1 MFIPEIFPN
10 FEPPMKVFTI
20 YQRRFLFTGYI
31 FLVIISFISAQS
43 KNNPFEIK
51 PRLQKLPLTDTI
63 VSQIK
68 SFAEQ
73 KDTLVSA
80 TTTKVQ
86 QGIKSG
92 ETPTSATPDEN
103 PFEIDHV
110 PMRKSAISIIDEN
123 PNSQTEI
130 SRTSNGFLFWFLLLA
145 CGILAIILNLK
156 SKAPGLIYRSMLNEN
171 MLKLFYREESTKFSS
186 YLLLLYCVFCINLA
200 VFIYLASS
208 FTGGPNGIY
217 VFLAI
222 LAGVI
227 FLYIIRHI
235 SLSLLGKI
243 FDVNKYTDLYSF
255 AIMIFNQFAGLIL
268 LPLNFLIAFG
278 PNGIHEIVL
287 YISFIVLIILVLLR
301 TIRGIFIVS
310 EHLMS
315 GIFQIFIYLCAFEIA
330 PVLILIKTVMNLGQ

>member
-1 MFIPEIFPN
+1 
-10 FEPPMKVFTI
+10 
-20 YQRRFLFTGYI
+20 
-31 FLVIISFISAQS
+31 
-43 KNNPFEIK
+43 
-51 PRLQKLPLTDTI
+51 
-63 VSQIK
+63 
-68 SFAEQ
+68 
-73 KDTLVSA
+73 
-80 TTTKVQ
+80 
-86 QGIKSG
+86 
-92 ETPTSATPDEN
+92 
-103 PFEIDHV
+103 
-110 PMRKSAISIIDEN
+110 MRKSAISIIDEN

-186 YLLLLYCVFCINLA
+186 YLFLLYCVFCINLA

-222 LAGVI
+222 LTGVI